1 MPSKTEPVFVFA
13 GYRDW
18 ALAILDGL
26 RSKHPTVTV
35 RHADTPEKLT
45 ALIKDDHISAVLMAG
60 WSWVLP
66 DHEVEKQ
73 PIYGLHPSDLPAYAG
88 GSPIQNQI
96 IDGVTASKVSIFR
109 LQPGID
115 SGPIIA
121 KADLS
126 LDGHLDEIFG
136 RITEQGI
143 ILFADILDTFPNVAE
158 TPQPPGS
165 GNTVRRLKPED
176 SKLTKSEF
184 ADLTCHDLNNL
195 IRAREDPY
203 PNVYIEDETG
213 RLYFKRVEFEPSD
226 GSDI

>member
-18 ALAILDGL
+18 AVAILDGL
-26 RSKHPTVTV
+26 RRTHPTVTM

-45 ALIKDDHISAVLMAG
+45 ALLKDDTPDAVLMAG
-60 WSWVLP
+60 WSWILP
-66 DHEVEKQ
+66 DEEVEKQ
-73 PIYGLHPSDLPAYAG
+73 PVYGLHPSDLPAYAG
-88 GSPIQNQI
+88 GSPLQHQI
-96 IDGVTASKVSIFR
+96 IDGVTASKISIFR

-115 SGPIIA
+115 SGPIIS

-143 ILFADILDTFPNVAE
+143 VLFADILSTFPDVDE

-165 GNTVRRLKPED
+165 SDTVRRLKPED
-176 SKLTKSEF
+176 SKLTKSSL
-184 ADLTCHDLNNL
+184 ADLTCHDLYNL

-213 RLYFKRVEFEPSD
+213 RLYIKRVEFDPSD
-226 GSDI
+226 T